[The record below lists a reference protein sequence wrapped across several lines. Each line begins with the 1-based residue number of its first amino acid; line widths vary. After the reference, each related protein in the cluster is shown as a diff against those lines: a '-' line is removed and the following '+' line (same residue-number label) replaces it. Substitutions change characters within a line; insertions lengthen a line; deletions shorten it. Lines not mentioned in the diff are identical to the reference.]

1 MKIKLLDYDSQS
13 FEYDIGDL
21 SHIACIDLEVVSGDE
36 IATVLYQ
43 DGRTTVFDTS
53 PNRIIDFNDGGYTIY
68 KPSENI
74 NLLDDKK
81 WINRETSYDYP

>member
-36 IATVLYQ
+36 IATVLY
-43 DGRTTVFDTS
+43 
-53 PNRIIDFNDGGYTIY
+53 
-68 KPSENI
+68 
-74 NLLDDKK
+74 
-81 WINRETSYDYP
+81 